1 MYQIDNK
8 DIIIEEKL
16 SLREMTKMEE
26 TINIKIEKIVGKNYK
41 NNYGFLKKINYIENI
56 ETTNICKN
64 DFSGDIIC
72 KVFLNAS
79 FINPKIGDIIDC
91 TIKENNNIN
100 IAINDILKIVIIDK
114 NLNLNIG
121 EKVTIKILAKQ
132 MKYNFNYIN
141 IVGKIHRIGPILP
154 EGILPARLQDG
165 KFI

>member
-8 DIIIEEKL
+8 DIIIETKL
-16 SLREMTKMEE
+16 TLQEMTNMEE

-41 NNYGFLKKINYIENI
+41 NNYGFLKKINYIKNI

-72 KVFLNAS
+72 KVFLNVS
-79 FINPKIGDIIDC
+79 FINPKIGDIINC

-132 MKYNFNYIN
+132 MKYNLNYIN
-141 IVGKIHRIGPILP
+141 IVGCIFNKSN
-154 EGILPARLQDG
+154 
-165 KFI
+165 